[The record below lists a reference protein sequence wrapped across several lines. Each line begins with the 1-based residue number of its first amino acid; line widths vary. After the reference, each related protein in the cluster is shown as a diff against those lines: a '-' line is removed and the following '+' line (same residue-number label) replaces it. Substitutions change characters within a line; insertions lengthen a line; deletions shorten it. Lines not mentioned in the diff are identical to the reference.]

1 MKLAQELFASTSVGA
16 ALRAPV
22 TTILSVSCLA
32 VLAGCAHAPAP
43 AATSAPAITAAAVA
57 APATPATPAPAAE
70 TAQAAD
76 SDADDEADEA
86 PAAAAPAAKPKESDG
101 AMSFEQLSAALGEE
115 KLSLNV
121 DHPVEAPAGK
131 GLSASG
137 YKAVAATHQ
146 AAESMGTRAGDVR
159 ITGGLAAA
167 AVRDTI
173 RGSAARLRNCYERG
187 LAADPRLAGRVMV
200 RFSVDAAG
208 QTSGIEADSEAIPA
222 NVRSCVK
229 DAFASMTFA
238 APSAPPA
245 TVTYPVDFNQD
256 L

>member
-1 MKLAQELFASTSVGA
+1 MKLAPAFQSFT
-16 ALRAPV
+16 APV
-22 TTILSVSCLA
+22 NTVLSALSVSCLA

-43 AATSAPAITAAAVA
+43 AATSAPAITAAAV
-57 APATPATPAPAAE
+57 PAPV
-70 TAQAAD
+70 
-76 SDADDEADEA
+76 
-86 PAAAAPAAKPKESDG
+86 AAAPAAPEGDSDTEEADDAPATTAPVAAKPKEGDG
-101 AMSFEQLSAALGEE
+101 AMSFEQLSAALGDD
-115 KLSLNV
+115 KVSLSV
-121 DHPVEAPAGK
+121 DHPAEAPAGK

-137 YKAVAATHQ
+137 YKAVGATHQ

-167 AVRDTI
+167 SVRDTI

-187 LAADPRLAGRVMV
+187 LAADPHLAGRVTV

-208 QTSGIEADSEAIPA
+208 QTSSIETESDAIPA

-245 TVTYPVDFNQD
+245 TVSYPVDFNQD

>member
-1 MKLAQELFASTSVGA
+1 MMKLAHSLASFRT
-16 ALRAPV
+16 PV
-22 TTILSVSCLA
+22 TTILSAGCLA

-43 AATSAPAITAAAVA
+43 AATSAPAITAAAVPAPVA
-57 APATPATPAPAAE
+57 APAPAAP
-70 TAQAAD
+70 TAAAE
-76 SDADDEADEA
+76 SDAEEADDA
-86 PAAAAPAAKPKESDG
+86 PAATAPAAAKPKENDG
-101 AMSFEQLSAALGEE
+101 AMSFEQLSAALGDD
-115 KLSLNV
+115 KVSLSV
-121 DHPVEAPAGK
+121 DHPAEAPAGK

-137 YKAVAATHQ
+137 YKAVGATHQ

-167 AVRDTI
+167 SVRDTI

-187 LAADPRLAGRVMV
+187 LAADPHLAGRVTV
-200 RFSVDAAG
+200 RFSIDAAG
-208 QTSGIEADSEAIPA
+208 QTSSIETESDAIPA

-245 TVTYPVDFNQD
+245 TVSYPVDFNQD